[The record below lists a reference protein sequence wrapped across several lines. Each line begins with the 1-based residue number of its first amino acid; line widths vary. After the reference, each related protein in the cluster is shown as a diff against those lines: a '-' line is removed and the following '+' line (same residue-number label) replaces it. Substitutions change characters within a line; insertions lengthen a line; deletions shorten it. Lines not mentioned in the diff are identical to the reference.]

1 MNFEIFHPAVARWFQ
16 KSFPSA
22 TAPQEL
28 AWPAIKAHR
37 NTLIAAPTGSGKTL
51 AAFLAAID
59 DLVRLGIEGNLDDS
73 THVVYV
79 SPLKALSNDVQRNL
93 QIPLE
98 GIQQELRAMGLPE
111 ISIRTLVRTGDTPA
125 SERTAMTKRPP
136 HIVVTT
142 PESLYILLTSE
153 GGRRMLQTT
162 RTLILDEIH
171 AVVGDKRGAHLALS
185 VERLEQLISQRP
197 QHEIRNP
204 QSEIRNSR
212 LIRVG
217 LSATQRP
224 IEEVA
229 RFLVGSAEIDSE
241 GRPNCTI
248 VDTGHTRRLDL
259 AIEVPESPL
268 QAVMSGEVWD
278 EVYDRLAQLIREH
291 KTTLVFVNTRRLAER
306 VARYL
311 GERIGD
317 ENIAAHHG
325 SLAREQRLAAEQRL
339 KAGELSALVATASL
353 ELGIDIGDVN
363 LVCQIGSTRSI
374 ASFLQRVGRS
384 NHTVA
389 GFPKGRIFPLSRDEL
404 VECASLIDAVRRGEL
419 DRLSIPEKPLDILA
433 QQIVATVAAEEWTE
447 DALFAMV
454 RRAFP
459 YRNLERKDFDAIVRM
474 LADGFSTKR
483 GRRSTYLHH
492 DAVNQRLRA
501 RRGAKLAAITSGG
514 AIPDTADYAV
524 VLEPSGLVIG
534 SVNEDFAIESL
545 QGDIFQL
552 GNTSWRVLRVEQGKV
567 RVEDAAG
574 QPPSIPFWL
583 GEAPSRTHELS
594 TAVSRLREEVTDR
607 VVFDSNG
614 NGNTSQSLNRAEDA
628 GRSTEL
634 PGESHSEERD
644 AQKPR
649 VELGAAVDWLV
660 DEVGISRAAAEQ
672 MVDYLAAA
680 KAALGVMPTLNNIVL
695 ERFFDD
701 SGSMQ
706 LVLHSPFGSRL
717 NRAWG
722 LALRKRFCRQFNFEL
737 QAAAT
742 EDAIVLSLG
751 PTHSFPLEDVFH
763 YLNSKTVRELLCQA
777 LLDAPM
783 WNIRWRWNVTRS
795 LAVLRRRGGKK
806 IPAQLQRMNAEDLLT
821 AVFPDQVACAENLSG
836 QREIPEHPLVT
847 QTVRDCLEEA
857 MDVDSLEALLAAI
870 ERNEKN
876 LFARDLLEPS
886 PLAAEIL
893 NARPYAYLDDAPLE
907 ERRTR
912 AVSQRR
918 WLDPA
923 TAADIGRLDQAAI
936 DRVRME
942 AWPQVQN
949 PDELHDALVEL
960 GFITE
965 AEGLL
970 GEFAVDEAVG
980 QLSISKDIDETEG
993 KSRDWSDFLKA
1004 LSGDRRA
1011 AVLQVNTESGASS
1024 PELARHSLVEN
1035 RKTESSER
1043 QSLSAREGGKAVTN
1057 RESDTPTVS
1066 EAFTGKR
1073 LWVAAERL
1081 PQLQAVFPGA
1091 TLQHLIAAPVSFT
1104 DTTWSFDDA
1113 LVELLRGRLE
1123 GLGPVTAKGLAVS
1136 AGLEVSDIDRALLKL
1151 EAEGFVLR
1159 GRFTPGTEETEWC
1172 ARRLLARIHSY
1183 TLNRLRQEIEP
1194 VSSADFIRFLLSW
1207 QKVAPDHQ
1215 MEGPQSLLALIEQ
1228 LEGFEA
1234 PAAAWEGEIFPSRLV
1249 EYEPAW
1255 LDALCLSGEVV
1266 WARLTPGIA
1275 SKNGHEK
1282 SRSGPV
1288 RSTPI
1293 ALLRRKD
1300 FSVWNSVFPRPV
1312 VEEMTFS
1319 TVTQEVYDYLKARG
1333 ASFFSDIVE
1342 GTKLLRSQVE
1352 ESLADLVASGLVV
1365 SDSFTGLR
1373 ALLTPSHRKTQ
1384 AAARRKRREAVY
1396 EMSSAGRWSIVNRSV
1411 GSEDASSVKTLLEP
1425 REAATGSGGKMD
1437 LESAEKVARILL
1449 KRYGIVFKRLLER
1462 EGLTLP
1468 WRVLLRIYHRLEA
1481 RGEIRGGRFV
1491 AGISGEQ
1498 FAVPEA
1504 VGMVR
1509 AIRRAPAN
1517 DNMISISAAD
1527 PLNLVGVITPG
1538 ARITAH
1544 TSNRLLY
1551 RDGIAVAMLESGET
1565 KFIVELS
1572 RAMEWKAK
1580 SALLR
1585 KATPP
1590 VLRSYL
1596 SRSA

>member
-22 TAPQEL
+22 TASQEL

-59 DLVRLGIEGNLDDS
+59 DLVRLGIEGNLDDT

-98 GIQQELRAMGLPE
+98 GIQQEMREMGLPE
-111 ISIRTLVRTGDTPA
+111 IAIRTLVRTGDTPA
-125 SERTAMTKRPP
+125 AERTAMTKRPP

-142 PESLYILLTSE
+142 PESLYILLTSD

-171 AVVGDKRGAHLALS
+171 AVVGDKRGSHLALS
-185 VERLEQLISQRP
+185 VERLEQLIQG
-197 QHEIRNP
+197 QVDFDEIRNP
-204 QSEIRNSR
+204 KSEIRNSH

-229 RFLVGSAEIDSE
+229 RFLVGAAEIDSD
-241 GRPNCTI
+241 GRPNCAI
-248 VDTGHTRRLDL
+248 IDTGHTRKLEL

-268 QAVMSGEVWD
+268 QAVMSGDVWD

-306 VARYL
+306 VARHL
-311 GERIGD
+311 GERLGD

-419 DRLSIPEKPLDILA
+419 DRLSIPEQPLDILA
-433 QQIVATVAAEEWTE
+433 QQIVATVSAEEWTE

-492 DAVNQRLRA
+492 DAVNQRLRG

-583 GEAPSRTHELS
+583 GEAPSRTQELS
-594 TAVSRLREEVTDR
+594 AAVSRLREEIAERVT
-607 VVFDSNG
+607 FHANG
-614 NGNTSQSLNRAEDA
+614 NGKVQTPEIPDPADDA
-628 GRSTEL
+628 SGSSEL
-634 PGESHSEERD
+634 HSNENGERPG
-644 AQKPR
+644 

-660 DEVGISRAAAEQ
+660 DEVGISRSAAEQ
-672 MVDYLAAA
+672 MVEYLAAA
-680 KAALGVMPTLNNIVL
+680 KAALGVMPTLDNIVL

-751 PTHSFPLEDVFH
+751 PTHSFPLDDVFH

-783 WNIRWRWNVTRS
+783 WNIRWRWNVTRA

-821 AVFPDQVACAENLSG
+821 AVFPDQVACAENLTG
-836 QREIPEHPLVT
+836 QREIPEHPLVS

-857 MDVDSLEALLAAI
+857 MDVDSLETLLMSI

-923 TAADIGRLDQAAI
+923 TAADIGKLDQAAI
-936 DRVRME
+936 DRVRGE

-965 AEGLL
+965 AEGILGVFAIDGAGDSHPRL
-970 GEFAVDEAVG
+970 GEVAEAVPEW
-980 QLSISKDIDETEG
+980 K
-993 KSRDWSDFLKA
+993 DFLKV
-1004 LSGDRRA
+1004 LEGDRRA
-1011 AVLQVNTESGASS
+1011 AVLQGNTGSAGVTPETARRSLADNREGES
-1024 PELARHSLVEN
+1024 P
-1035 RKTESSER
+1035 ER
-1043 QSLSAREGGKAVTN
+1043 QSLSAMEGGKAAT
-1057 RESDTPTVS
+1057 SPT
-1066 EAFTGKR
+1066 R

-1081 PQLQAVFPGA
+1081 LQLQAVFPSA
-1091 TLQHLIAAPVSFT
+1091 TLQPLIAAPASLAE
-1104 DTTWSFDDA
+1104 TTWSFDDA
-1113 LVELLRGRLE
+1113 LVELMRGRLE
-1123 GLGPVTAKGLAVS
+1123 GLGPVTAKGLAAS
-1136 AGLEVSDIDRALLKL
+1136 AGLPISDVDRALLKL

-1159 GRFTPGTEETEWC
+1159 GLFTPGTEETEWC

-1215 MEGPQSLLALIEQ
+1215 MEGPQSLLTLIEQ

-1234 PAAAWEGEIFPSRLV
+1234 PAAAWEGEIFPNRLV
-1249 EYEPAW
+1249 EYNPAW

-1266 WARLTPGIA
+1266 WARLTPGA
-1275 SKNGHEK
+1275 PSKNGLEK

-1293 ALLRRKD
+1293 ALLRRRD

-1319 TVTQEVYDYLKARG
+1319 TVTQQVYDYLKTRG

-1352 ESLADLVASGLVV
+1352 EALADLVANGLVV

-1411 GSEDASSVKTLLEP
+1411 VSEP
-1425 REAATGSGGKMD
+1425 RAVASGSGAVID
-1437 LESAEKVARILL
+1437 PESAEKVARILL
-1449 KRYGIVFKRLLER
+1449 KRYGVVFKRLLER
-1462 EGLTLP
+1462 EGLTVP

-1491 AGISGEQ
+1491 GGISGEQ
-1498 FAVPEA
+1498 FALPEA
-1504 VGMVR
+1504 VGMMR

-1517 DNMISISAAD
+1517 DNMISVSAAD
-1527 PLNLVGVITPG
+1527 PLNLVGIITPG

-1544 TSNRLLY
+1544 TSNRILY

-1565 KFIVELS
+1565 KFLVELS

-1585 KATPP
+1585 KTTPP

-1596 SRSA
+1596 SRPA